1 MQNYQQQLYAGILGK
16 MIGVYFGRPVEGWS
30 YAHIRKVFG
39 TITDYVN
46 AQTGA
51 PLHVPDDDLS
61 GTFTFIR
68 TLEDAADLEH
78 VPDAA
83 FGQAWLDYVIENQT
97 IFWWGG
103 FGRSTEHTAF
113 LRLKQGMSAPQS
125 GSIATNGQAVA
136 EQIGAQIF
144 MDAFAMLCPNDPT
157 KARELV
163 RAAASVSHDGI
174 AVEAACFLATLE
186 ALAFSI
192 CDVKALLDCAIKNA
206 EWSPQL
212 LALIAEVRCECAEQ
226 REWRGVRA
234 WLDQAYGY
242 ERYPGN
248 CHVIPNFALILCA
261 LLLGGDDFS
270 AAMQIVVS
278 SGWDTDCNGANLGC
292 LNGIRLGLGAIN
304 QAFDYRTPIADRFY
318 CISSLGSECVTDAV
332 QQTRRL
338 LALHARLYHH
348 PVPPRQPRFGFELPG
363 AVQGFTHC
371 PVVEGSTC
379 AVYNANEQGGA
390 NGLILKA
397 HLQDQ
402 ALSTLTAWD
411 PADVY
416 GGYALVGSP
425 TLYGGQTLQCTVT
438 ALVGK
443 PVVRLYVI
451 AADAQNQPLVFWG
464 EQTAVIR
471 QQTISWKIPPEAAL
485 SVVRVGLQLCG
496 QAEQSEIC
504 LNAMDW
510 QGAPSCIEL
519 QGVLRNEET
528 GAPVMPF
535 YAFTSSA
542 KQFQPDKRY
551 TLCLSHP
558 EKRGIA
564 DVGSAE
570 WEHYCLSAKVV
581 PSMCSEFGL
590 VVRTRGHRRYNALLF
605 SADGFVRL
613 VVREGEKEIVLDEKA
628 YAKSW
633 LEEPMCLS
641 LCCVKDELI
650 ATIDGQVT
658 LSARDGRFAGGG
670 AGFAV
675 SEGTLMVEWMK
686 IEAVQAKEEDIPE
699 RNGLCMNG

>member
-1 MQNYQQQLYAGILGK
+1 
-16 MIGVYFGRPVEGWS
+16 
-30 YAHIRKVFG
+30 
-39 TITDYVN
+39 
-46 AQTGA
+46 
-51 PLHVPDDDLS
+51 
-61 GTFTFIR
+61 
-68 TLEDAADLEH
+68 
-78 VPDAA
+78 
-83 FGQAWLDYVIENQT
+83 
-97 IFWWGG
+97 
-103 FGRSTEHTAF
+103 
-113 LRLKQGMSAPQS
+113 
-125 GSIATNGQAVA
+125 
-136 EQIGAQIF
+136 
-144 MDAFAMLCPNDPT
+144 
-157 KARELV
+157 
-163 RAAASVSHDGI
+163 
-174 AVEAACFLATLE
+174 
-186 ALAFSI
+186 
-192 CDVKALLDCAIKNA
+192 
-206 EWSPQL
+206 
-212 LALIAEVRCECAEQ
+212 
-226 REWRGVRA
+226 
-234 WLDQAYGY
+234 
-242 ERYPGN
+242 
-248 CHVIPNFALILCA
+248 
-261 LLLGGDDFS
+261 
-270 AAMQIVVS
+270 
-278 SGWDTDCNGANLGC
+278 
-292 LNGIRLGLGAIN
+292 
-304 QAFDYRTPIADRFY
+304 
-318 CISSLGSECVTDAV
+318 TDAV

-496 QAEQSEIC
+496 QTEQSEIC

-542 KQFQPDKRY
+542 
-551 TLCLSHP
+551 
-558 EKRGIA
+558 
-564 DVGSAE
+564 
-570 WEHYCLSAKVV
+570 
-581 PSMCSEFGL
+581 
-590 VVRTRGHRRYNALLF
+590 
-605 SADGFVRL
+605 
-613 VVREGEKEIVLDEKA
+613 
-628 YAKSW
+628 
-633 LEEPMCLS
+633 
-641 LCCVKDELI
+641 
-650 ATIDGQVT
+650 
-658 LSARDGRFAGGG
+658 
-670 AGFAV
+670 
-675 SEGTLMVEWMK
+675 
-686 IEAVQAKEEDIPE
+686 
-699 RNGLCMNG
+699 